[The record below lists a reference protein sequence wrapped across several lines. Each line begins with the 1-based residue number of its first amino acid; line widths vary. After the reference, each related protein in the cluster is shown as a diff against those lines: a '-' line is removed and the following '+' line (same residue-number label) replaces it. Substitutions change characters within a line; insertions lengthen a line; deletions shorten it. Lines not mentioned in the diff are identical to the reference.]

1 MRPLSFFLG
10 VQFFLDK
17 PEIST
22 PGGGNRCCDSLFY
35 HMKHKVR
42 G

>member
-1 MRPLSFFLG
+1 MRPLSFLLG
-10 VQFFLDK
+10 VQFFPDK

-22 PGGGNRCCDSLFY
+22 PGGGNRYCDRLFE